1 MTKYQ
6 LTKAQAEE
14 VFFNCLCDND
24 IQIYDIDWKYNE
36 AFYEQAKKNL
46 MEKYKGDTPCYED
59 ILMQML
65 RDGGKLGIIDFNYE
79 DYNFIEGYKVFY
91 VTLADI
97 HEKINECPIDQLM
110 NVLNEEYDVSDSDVI
125 LQTLFFGEIVYG

>member
-6 LTKAQAEE
+6 LSKSQAED

-24 IQIYDIDWKYNE
+24 IFIHSLQWMYSKKS
-36 AFYEQAKKNL
+36 YEVSKQKL
-46 MEKYKGDTPCYED
+46 MEMYKGSTPCYED
-59 ILMQML
+59 VLMQIL
-65 RDGGKLGIIDFNYE
+65 KDGGKLGIIDLESDCEVYH
-79 DYNFIEGYKVFY
+79 

-110 NVLNEEYDVSDSDVI
+110 NVLNEEYDVSDTDVI
-125 LQTLFFGEIVYG
+125 IQTIFFGEVIYC